1 MTSPRIDIVAGARP
15 NFMKVAP
22 IIRALRERAAAGG
35 TLGYRL
41 VHTGQHYDQR
51 MSGDFF
57 AQLEIPEPDVNLEVG
72 SGSHAEQ
79 TGRVMIAYEGLLA
92 TDRPAGLSDELL
104 TMAGRC
110 VTGSSSAIDVE
121 PPPSRFSAFQTL

>member
-1 MTSPRIDIVAGARP
+1 MNQLLSARARRVDIIAGARP
-15 NFMKVAP
+15 NFMKVAS
-22 IIRALRERAAAGG
+22 IIRALRARAAAGG
-35 TLGYRL
+35 TLAFRL

-79 TGRVMIAYEGLLA
+79 TAAIMVGYERLLVADRSDLAWLSA
-92 TDRPAGLSDELL
+92 TSPRRWHARS
-104 TMAGRC
+104 RRR
-110 VTGSSSAIDVE
+110 SSV
-121 PPPSRFSAFQTL
+121 FQ